1 MKKDLPPP
9 PKFPEWI
16 LTKLTAWV
24 EKHSLLDDLEEE
36 FSKKSSD
43 RGKTF
48 SRLWYWFQAFRAIP
62 SILFY
67 SLYRN
72 FIMTKNYALIALRN
86 IRKHKVFS
94 FINIMGLAIG
104 ISLCLFV
111 ISLIFFMY
119 GSDRFHEKKD
129 RIYRVVSEV
138 ITENAVHERATA
150 PMPLAAELEQNP
162 GVETVVRIK
171 KNFGGAAVYKEKG
184 FLVNGLYADKDFFR
198 VFSFELEL
206 GDPST
211 ALTEPYSLVL
221 TKELA
226 QKFFDDR
233 NPTGEILSIQDVG
246 DFTITGI
253 MEDVSKLQTHM
264 KFECLASVSTLVSL
278 ENQKKIYT
286 SLTNWKNLNDNYIY
300 FLLHENASPETIE
313 QTLPGIVKT
322 HYEDAENEYRYSL
335 QALTKISP
343 GKNLGNNISATPVP
357 KEAPLFLSTIALIIM
372 IIACFNYTNLSLAKA
387 LSRAKEVGIR
397 KTIGANRFKL
407 ITQFIGES
415 ITYSLIALGI
425 AFLLYKLLVPQFFK
439 SILLYVGMEELG
451 FGLILS
457 FVLFALFIGFL
468 AGIIP
473 AIFISKFNPTEV
485 LKDITKT
492 KVFSRVNLRRALVVI
507 QFFISFIFIITT
519 IVLFKQIHFQKNI
532 DLGFQTE
539 NILNVELQGTDY
551 EIFQQEVSNHPGIS
565 TVSAS
570 AFIPCTGMAWLERAK
585 RSESEEYFNI
595 DFMSIDNHFIP
606 NFGLELVAGRNF
618 PDTANPDN
626 ERFVILNE
634 LAVGLFGFLSPVDAI
649 GQTVIFEKNIQLE
662 IIGVVNDFLSRDTQ
676 NQATPM
682 ALRVVPKYFEYANLK
697 ITSDDVEPTL
707 LFLETKWKKLQP
719 YRPIRYAFFEDQLED
734 YYAGTDNALQG
745 LSFVTFMAV
754 LIAFFGLLGMVIY
767 DTEAR
772 VKEIG
777 IRKVMG
783 ASIWDIILVTSK
795 SFVFLLLLAAGLAIP
810 VAWFANHMILQ
821 TMANRITLGFG
832 IFYQGLLIMFALG
845 FLIIFSQTIKAATGD
860 PVNSLRYE

>member
-1 MKKDLPPP
+1 MTKDRRQP

-16 LTKLTAWV
+16 LTKLAHRV
-24 EKHSLLDDLEEE
+24 DKFSLLDDLEEE
-36 FSKKSSD
+36 FATKSSNL
-43 RGKTF
+43 GKTR
-48 SRLWYWFQAFRAIP
+48 SRTWYWFQALRAIP
-62 SILFY
+62 SILLY
-67 SLYRN
+67 SLYRTMV
-72 FIMTKNYALIALRN
+72 MTKNYATIALRN
-86 IRKHKVFS
+86 IRKHKIFS
-94 FINIMGLAIG
+94 FINILGLAIG

-138 ITENAVHERATA
+138 ITENAVLERATA
-150 PMPLAAELEQNP
+150 PMPLAGELEQVP
-162 GVETVVRIK
+162 GVETTVRIK
-171 KNFGGAAVYKEKG
+171 KNFGGATVYNEKG
-184 FLVNGLYADKDFFR
+184 FLMHGLYADKDFFH
-198 VFSFELEL
+198 VFSYEMEL
-206 GDPST
+206 GDPQT
-211 ALTEPYSLVL
+211 ALVEPYSVVL

-233 NPTGEILSIQDVG
+233 NPMGEILSIQDVG

-253 MEDVSKLQTHM
+253 IEDVSKLHTHM

-278 ENQKKIYT
+278 ENQKKIYA
-286 SLTNWKNLNDNYIY
+286 SLTNWKNLNDNYVY
-300 FLLHENASPETIE
+300 FLLQENASPETIE
-313 QTLPGIVKT
+313 QLLPGIVEK
-322 HYEDAENEYRYSL
+322 HYEDTDNEYRYSL

-343 GKNLGNNISATPVP
+343 GKNLGNNLSTTPVP
-357 KEAPLFLSTIALIIM
+357 TEAPLFLFTIALIIM

-397 KTIGANRFKL
+397 KAIGANRFK
-407 ITQFIGES
+407 IFTQFIGES
-415 ITYSLIALGI
+415 TTYALIALII
-425 AFLLYKLLVPQFFK
+425 AFLLYKLLIPHFFR

-457 FVLFALFIGFL
+457 FVLFSLFIGFL

-473 AIFISKFNPTEV
+473 AIFISKFNPTDV

-519 IVLFKQIHFQKNI
+519 IVLFKQIYFQKNF

-551 EIFQQEVSNHPGIS
+551 EIFKQQVANHPGIS
-565 TVSAS
+565 MVSAS

-585 RSESEEYFNI
+585 RSESAEYFNI
-595 DFMSIDNHFIP
+595 DFMSIDNNYIP
-606 NFGLELVAGRNF
+606 NLGLEILAGRNF
-618 PDTANPDN
+618 PALANPEN

-634 LAVGLFGFLSPVDAI
+634 LAVTHFGFASLVDAI
-649 GQTVIFEKNIQLE
+649 GQTVIFEEKTQLE
-662 IIGVVNDFLSRDTQ
+662 VIGVVNNFLSRSTQDT
-676 NQATPM
+676 TPPM

-697 ITSDDVEPTL
+697 ITTDDVEPTL
-707 LFLETKWKKLQP
+707 LFLETKWKELQP
-719 YRPIRYAFFEDQLED
+719 YRPFRYAFFEDQLED
-734 YYAGTDNALQG
+734 YYAGTDNALQV
-745 LSFVTFMAV
+745 LSFVTFLAV

-783 ASIWDIILVTSK
+783 ASVWDIIMATSK
-795 SFVFLLLLAAGLAIP
+795 SFVFLLLLAAALAIP

-821 TMANRITLGFG
+821 SIANRIALGFG
-832 IFYQGLLIMFALG
+832 IFAQGLLIMFALG
-845 FLIIFSQTIKAATGD
+845 FLIIFSQTIKAASGN
-860 PVNSLRYE
+860 PVDSLRYE